1 MLKVSSFSLGLNSL
15 SIFHTEDN
23 FSKDDQKPLASPAKK
38 AAPNAVVSVVLG
50 RITFTPSKLDCICIK
65 RLLLL
70 APPSTFKDLN
80 LDFARNTV
88 TNDVVKIE
96 DVEAIK
102 RSVRNLVNTN
112 FYERPF
118 HPELG
123 CGVRQLLFEP
133 FTPVT
138 SIFIKRKVEEVITNY
153 EPRARLDQVIVTE
166 TPDRNAIEVRV
177 VFYCMNIANPVTVL
191 TTLQRIR

>member
-1 MLKVSSFSLGLNSL
+1 MANY
-15 SIFHTEDN
+15 D
-23 FSKDDQKPLASPAKK
+23 ASQTNKSNK
-38 AAPNAVVSVVLG
+38 SV
-50 RITFTPSKLDCICIK
+50 R
-65 RLLLL
+65 
-70 APPSTFKDLN
+70 TFKDLN
-80 LDFARNTV
+80 LDFTRNTV

-123 CGVRQLLFEP
+123 CGARQLLFEP

-138 SIFIKRKVEEVITNY
+138 SIFLRRKIEEVITNY

-166 TPDRNAIEVRV
+166 SPDRNAIEVRV
-177 VFYCMNIANPVTVL
+177 IFYCMNIANPVTVL

>member
-1 MLKVSSFSLGLNSL
+1 MANYDASSINK
-15 SIFHTEDN
+15 
-23 FSKDDQKPLASPAKK
+23 SKKSTRTYVD
-38 AAPNAVVSVVLG
+38 
-50 RITFTPSKLDCICIK
+50 LD
-65 RLLLL
+65 
-70 APPSTFKDLN
+70 
-80 LDFARNTV
+80 LDFTRHPV
-88 TNDVVKIE
+88 TNDVVKIT
-96 DVEAIK
+96 DVDAVK
-102 RSVRNLVNTN
+102 RSVRNLINTQ

-138 SIFIKRKVEEVITNY
+138 SIFIRRKVEEVITNY

-166 TPDRNAIEVRV
+166 SPDRNSIEVRV

>member
-1 MLKVSSFSLGLNSL
+1 MANY
-15 SIFHTEDN
+15 D
-23 FSKDDQKPLASPAKK
+23 ASQTNKS
-38 AAPNAVVSVVLG
+38 NQSV
-50 RITFTPSKLDCICIK
+50 R
-65 RLLLL
+65 
-70 APPSTFKDLN
+70 TFKDLN

-112 FYERPF
+112 FYERQF

-123 CGVRQLLFEP
+123 CGVIQLIFEP

-138 SIFIKRKVEEVITNY
+138 SIFIRRKVEEVITNY

-166 TPDRNAIEVRV
+166 SPDRNAIEVRV
-177 VFYCMNIANPVTVL
+177 IFYCMNIANPVTVL

>member
-1 MLKVSSFSLGLNSL
+1 MANY
-15 SIFHTEDN
+15 D
-23 FSKDDQKPLASPAKK
+23 ASQTNKSNK
-38 AAPNAVVSVVLG
+38 SV
-50 RITFTPSKLDCICIK
+50 RTFI
-65 RLLLL
+65 
-70 APPSTFKDLN
+70 DLN

-123 CGVRQLLFEP
+123 CGARQLLFEP

-138 SIFIKRKVEEVITNY
+138 SIFLRRKIEEVITNY

-166 TPDRNAIEVRV
+166 SPDRNAIEVRV

>member
-1 MLKVSSFSLGLNSL
+1 MANY
-15 SIFHTEDN
+15 D
-23 FSKDDQKPLASPAKK
+23 ASVTNKSNK
-38 AAPNAVVSVVLG
+38 SV
-50 RITFTPSKLDCICIK
+50 R
-65 RLLLL
+65 
-70 APPSTFKDLN
+70 TFKDLN
-80 LDFARNTV
+80 LDFTRNTV
-88 TNDVVKIE
+88 TNDVQKIE

-123 CGVRQLLFEP
+123 CGARQLLFEP

-138 SIFIKRKVEEVITNY
+138 SIFLRRKIEEVITNY

-166 TPDRNAIEVRV
+166 SMDRNAIEVRV

>member
-1 MLKVSSFSLGLNSL
+1 MVQ
-15 SIFHTEDN
+15 I
-23 FSKDDQKPLASPAKK
+23 
-38 AAPNAVVSVVLG
+38 
-50 RITFTPSKLDCICIK
+50 
-65 RLLLL
+65 
-70 APPSTFKDLN
+70 
-80 LDFARNTV
+80 
-88 TNDVVKIE
+88 IE

-123 CGVRQLLFEP
+123 CGARQLLFEP

-138 SIFIKRKVEEVITNY
+138 SIFLRRKIEEVITNY

-166 TPDRNAIEVRV
+166 SPDRNAIEVRV

>member
-1 MLKVSSFSLGLNSL
+1 MANY
-15 SIFHTEDN
+15 D
-23 FSKDDQKPLASPAKK
+23 ASVTNKS
-38 AAPNAVVSVVLG
+38 NQSV
-50 RITFTPSKLDCICIK
+50 R
-65 RLLLL
+65 
-70 APPSTFKDLN
+70 TFKDLN

-123 CGVRQLLFEP
+123 CGVRQLLFES

-138 SIFIKRKVEEVITNY
+138 SIFLRRKVEEVITNY

-166 TPDRNAIEVRV
+166 SMDRNAIEIRV

>member
-1 MLKVSSFSLGLNSL
+1 MANY
-15 SIFHTEDN
+15 D
-23 FSKDDQKPLASPAKK
+23 ASVTNKS
-38 AAPNAVVSVVLG
+38 NQSV
-50 RITFTPSKLDCICIK
+50 R
-65 RLLLL
+65 
-70 APPSTFKDLN
+70 TFKDLN

-138 SIFIKRKVEEVITNY
+138 SIFIRRKVEEVITNY
-153 EPRARLDQVIVTE
+153 EPRARLSQVTVNE
-166 TPDRNAIEVRV
+166 QPDRNAI
-177 VFYCMNIANPVTVL
+177 AVTVYFYVMNMPEPVSV
-191 TTLQRIR
+191 TTLLQRIR

>member
-1 MLKVSSFSLGLNSL
+1 MANY
-15 SIFHTEDN
+15 D
-23 FSKDDQKPLASPAKK
+23 ASQTNKSNK
-38 AAPNAVVSVVLG
+38 SV
-50 RITFTPSKLDCICIK
+50 R
-65 RLLLL
+65 
-70 APPSTFKDLN
+70 TFKDLN
-80 LDFARNTV
+80 LDFTRNTV

-123 CGVRQLLFEP
+123 CGARQLLFEP

-138 SIFIKRKVEEVITNY
+138 SIFLRRKIEEVITNY
-153 EPRARLDQVIVTE
+153 EPRVRLDQVIVTE
-166 TPDRNAIEVRV
+166 SPDRNAIEVRV

>member
-1 MLKVSSFSLGLNSL
+1 MANY
-15 SIFHTEDN
+15 D
-23 FSKDDQKPLASPAKK
+23 ASVTNKSNK
-38 AAPNAVVSVVLG
+38 SV
-50 RITFTPSKLDCICIK
+50 R
-65 RLLLL
+65 
-70 APPSTFKDLN
+70 TFKDLN
-80 LDFARNTV
+80 LDFTRNTV
-88 TNDVVKIE
+88 TNDVQKIE

-123 CGVRQLLFEP
+123 CGARQLLFEP
-133 FTPVT
+133 FTPIT
-138 SIFIKRKVEEVITNY
+138 GIFLRRKVEEVITNY

-166 TPDRNAIEVRV
+166 SPDRNAIDVRV

>member
-1 MLKVSSFSLGLNSL
+1 MANY
-15 SIFHTEDN
+15 D
-23 FSKDDQKPLASPAKK
+23 ASQTNKSNK
-38 AAPNAVVSVVLG
+38 SV
-50 RITFTPSKLDCICIK
+50 R
-65 RLLLL
+65 
-70 APPSTFKDLN
+70 TFKDLN

-123 CGVRQLLFEP
+123 CGARQLLFEP

-138 SIFIKRKVEEVITNY
+138 SIFIRRKVEEVITNY

-166 TPDRNAIEVRV
+166 SPDRNAIDVRV

>member
-1 MLKVSSFSLGLNSL
+1 MANY
-15 SIFHTEDN
+15 D
-23 FSKDDQKPLASPAKK
+23 ASQTNKS
-38 AAPNAVVSVVLG
+38 NQSV
-50 RITFTPSKLDCICIK
+50 R
-65 RLLLL
+65 
-70 APPSTFKDLN
+70 TFKDLN

-123 CGVRQLLFEP
+123 CGARQLLFEP

-138 SIFIKRKVEEVITNY
+138 SIFLRRKVEEVITNY

-166 TPDRNAIEVRV
+166 SPDRNAIEVRV